1 MDNEWRPCMERALSS
16 VEIISISPL
25 MARGGKRAGAG
36 RKPGVPNK
44 ASRELKELAREYT
57 EEAVGAL
64 VRVLRDKEAPASAQV
79 AAATAIL
86 DRGHGKPTQHIDA
99 EHAGSIAHRI
109 MQMTPE
115 ERARDAVDLVQRAR
129 QRLAEYRMTIEHQRA
144 AEPEADEDG

>member
-1 MDNEWRPCMERALSS
+1 MDNEWRPCMERPLST
-16 VEIISISPL
+16 VGIISISPL

-99 EHAGSIAHRI
+99 EHAGSIAHQI
-109 MQMTPE
+109 AQMTPE

>member
-1 MDNEWRPCMERALSS
+1 
-16 VEIISISPL
+16 

-86 DRGHGKPTQHIDA
+86 DRGHGKPTQHK
-99 EHAGSIAHRI
+99 G
-109 MQMTPE
+109 
-115 ERARDAVDLVQRAR
+115 ARDDRGQEMSDTEFFGRRNRRA
-129 QRLAEYRMTIEHQRA
+129 IS
-144 AEPEADEDG
+144 

>member
-1 MDNEWRPCMERALSS
+1 MRIKFCWSWAADRTAPLSS

-64 VRVLRDKEAPASAQV
+64 VRVLRDKEA
-79 AAATAIL
+79 
-86 DRGHGKPTQHIDA
+86 R
-99 EHAGSIAHRI
+99 R
-109 MQMTPE
+109 
-115 ERARDAVDLVQRAR
+115 R
-129 QRLAEYRMTIEHQRA
+129 
-144 AEPEADEDG
+144 PEAERRRSLFEHRPDAGRRIPWNAKDPCL